1 MAYQRR
7 LTRHQSLVCDRGAL
21 EEMETAVDMKTAMK
35 IKTAVET
42 DTAEETKT
50 AVTSKTA
57 REMETALHWVAALVI
72 GSLALRVLFV
82 FLFGSFLSH

>member
-21 EEMETAVDMKTAMK
+21 EEMETAVDMKTTMK

-57 REMETALHWVAALVI
+57 REMETALRWVAALVI

>member
-1 MAYQRR
+1 
-7 LTRHQSLVCDRGAL
+7 
-21 EEMETAVDMKTAMK
+21 METAVEMKAAREMEN
-35 IKTAVET
+35 ARERE
-42 DTAEETKT
+42 AARGRET

-57 REMETALHWVAALVI
+57 GEMDTALRWVAALVI

>member
-42 DTAEETKT
+42 DTAEETETAAKSETAVEMKT
-50 AVTSKTA
+50 AL
-57 REMETALHWVAALVI
+57 RWVAALVI
-72 GSLALRVLFV
+72 GSLALRVMFV
-82 FLFGSFLSH
+82 FLFGDFLSH